1 MPRNQRKAIECSSL
15 FTFFLT
21 FMVAQS
27 TKPVDIDTPIP
38 VITINTVAG
47 YTAKMECDL
56 QSSRPDDSA
65 YLVLWYIES
74 EKQPIYSVDLRARP
88 LEQAKHWKNERLA
101 SRAQFDTS
109 AASSAAFMLSNVSE
123 DDDGIYRC
131 RVDFRHTPTRH
142 VRYQLNV
149 VQLPR
154 APVIYANSAR
164 QYGPVSGMYDEGTD
178 LALICEVTGGAPNLI
193 VGWFRNGKMVESR
206 VEHRMHHDYFYHLQL
221 RSLSRDDHRAT
232 YSCQLELDV
241 TPPVPPVLR
250 NITLNLRMKPKK
262 VEIVSTGQYLEAL
275 KTQQLHCK
283 ATGANP
289 PAVVTW
295 WMNNIQLTSTELLV
309 SSEANGTISKVN
321 LTPAIEDDGR
331 IVTCRAQTPLL
342 AGGFV
347 EDEWRMQVYYPPR
360 ANLVLGRRFT
370 AEEIREGSNV
380 YLECQTRSNPPIQ
393 RLTWMHNGKILG
405 NSRNRENRDII
416 LANQTLVIRQIERHT
431 AGNYT
436 CIAANRLGESA
447 SAPLHLHVKYAP
459 VCRRSKPLTVV
470 VSRDQP
476 AKLRCQVEADP
487 ETLSFPWTLSNGRE
501 TTLLPRE
508 MSSDSGLTSVLVYT
522 PRRDADFGELQCWAL
537 NDIGKQKEPCR
548 FKIIKEGLPPTPSQ
562 CAMQSLSKG
571 VLEVKCRNL
580 SKGVAAKET
589 EVDGVEVADN
599 GSGDGSDNG
608 SSSRDEDGGLDEYDE
623 DVLVSGSSNV
633 YWLQLY
639 NADSGVLLRNMSNKA
654 SPHFNVSGIDPS
666 TRVAAIVMTINRQGR
681 SEAVTLEGAVERA
694 VGSRAANEP
703 ESSVTMVVVL
713 AAPGALLIAIIG
725 LAAILAVYHRQ
736 RRRHLRQQPSQS
748 AAQTCDGDDANDDVS
763 NYTKTANGK
772 PDVIK
777 SKRGIDLECQLAGM
791 SNESSHSSLVVAAG
805 TSNNANGP
813 CKFNEESAVTFAVQQ
828 TAMNDRNRDRIL
840 DPNATSSSNMTSN
853 PHKPGSLRLH
863 QQQHPADFTVRQA
876 FDVRDQSNTSNVY
889 VYR

>member
-1 MPRNQRKAIECSSL
+1 MPRNNKREIACSFL

-21 FMVAQS
+21 FIVVAQS

-38 VITINTVAG
+38 VITISTVSG

-109 AASSAAFMLSNVSE
+109 AASTAAFMLSNVSE

-154 APVIYANSAR
+154 VPVIYANSAR
-164 QYGPVSGMYDEGTD
+164 QHGPVSGIYDEGTD
-178 LALICEVTGGAPNLI
+178 LALICEVTSGGPNLI
-193 VGWFRNGKMVESR
+193 VGWYRNGKIVESR
-206 VEHRMHHDYFYHLQL
+206 VEHRVHHDYFYHLQL
-221 RSLSRDDHRAT
+221 RSLSRDDHLAT

-262 VEIVSTGQYLEAL
+262 VEIVSSGQYLEAL

-283 ATGANP
+283 ATDANP

-295 WMNNIQLTSTELLV
+295 WMNNIQLTSTEILV
-309 SSEANGTISKVN
+309 SNEANGTISKLN

-508 MSSDSGLTSVLVYT
+508 MSSDFGLTSILVYT

-548 FKIIKEGLPPTPSQ
+548 FKIVKEGLPPTPSQ
-562 CAMQSLSKG
+562 CVMQSLSKG
-571 VLEVKCRNL
+571 VLEVKCRNV
-580 SKGVAAKET
+580 SKGVAVKET
-589 EVDGVEVADN
+589 EDGSESDN
-599 GSGDGSDNG
+599 GSGDGD
-608 SSSRDEDGGLDEYDE
+608 SRDEDGDDDEDE

-654 SPHFNVSGIDPS
+654 SPHFNVSGIDPN
-666 TRVAAIVMTINRQGR
+666 TRVAAIVMTTNRQGR

-736 RRRHLRQQPSQS
+736 RRRNLCQQPSQS
-748 AAQTCDGDDANDDVS
+748 AVQTCNDDDANEDPS
-763 NYTKTANGK
+763 IYTKTTNGK

-777 SKRGIDLECQLAGM
+777 SKREIDLECQLTSV

-813 CKFNEESAVTFAVQQ
+813 CKFNEESTVTYAVQQ
-828 TAMNDRNRDRIL
+828 SAMNDRNRDRIF
-840 DPNATSSSNMTSN
+840 DQNMASAT
-853 PHKPGSLRLH
+853 LRFH
-863 QQQHPADFTVRQA
+863 HQQHPDFTVRQA
-876 FDVRDQSNTSNVY
+876 HDVRDQPNASKVY
-889 VYR
+889 VFR

>member
-1 MPRNQRKAIECSSL
+1 MITSRHRRRAAGRSFLFLFCCTLSL
-15 FTFFLT
+15 N
-21 FMVAQS
+21 VAQS
-27 TKPVDIDTPIP
+27 TNAIDIDTPIP
-38 VITINTVAG
+38 VITVNTLAG
-47 YTAKMECDL
+47 YTTKLECDL

-154 APVIYANSAR
+154 VPVIYANSAR
-164 QYGPVSGMYDEGTD
+164 QYGTVSAMYDEGTD
-178 LALICEVTGGAPNLI
+178 LALICEVTGGGPNLK
-193 VGWFRNGKMVESR
+193 VGWYRNGKLVESR

-221 RSLSRDDHRAT
+221 RSLSRDDHHAT
-232 YSCQLELDV
+232 YACQLDLDV
-241 TPPVPPVLR
+241 TPPAPPVLR

-262 VEIVSTGQYLEAL
+262 VEIIPAGLYLEAA
-275 KTQQLHCK
+275 KTQQLLCK

-289 PAVVTW
+289 QPVVTW
-295 WMNNIQLTSTELLV
+295 WMNNIQLTSAEILV
-309 SSEANGTISKVN
+309 SKEENGTVSKLN

-342 AGGFV
+342 DGGFV
-347 EDEWRMQVYYPPR
+347 EDEWRMPVYYPPL

-393 RLTWMHNGKILG
+393 RLTWMHNGKLLG

-416 LANQTLVIRQIERHT
+416 LANQTLVIRQIERQT

-436 CIAANRLGESA
+436 CIATNRLGESA

-470 VSRDQP
+470 VSRDQSI
-476 AKLRCQVEADP
+476 KLRCQVEADP

-508 MSSDSGLTSVLVYT
+508 MSSDFGLTSILVYT

-548 FKIIKEGLPPTPSQ
+548 FKIVKEGLPPTPTQ
-562 CAMQSLSKG
+562 CALQSLSKG
-571 VLEVKCRNL
+571 VLEVKCRNS
-580 SKGVAAKET
+580 SKGSAEKET
-589 EVDGVEVADN
+589 EDSSES
-599 GSGDGSDNG
+599 GSGDSD
-608 SSSRDEDGGLDEYDE
+608 SKDEDGDDEDE

-639 NADSGVLLRNMSNKA
+639 NADTGLLLRNMSNKVA
-654 SPHFNVSGIDPS
+654 PHFSLPGIDPS
-666 TRVAAIVMTINRQGR
+666 TRVAAILMTINKQGR

-725 LAAILAVYHRQ
+725 LAAILAVYHG
-736 RRRHLRQQPSQS
+736 RRKTNLRHQAPQS
-748 AAQTCDGDDANDDVS
+748 AVQMCDADEANEDS
-763 NYTKTANGK
+763 NYAKTTNGK

-777 SKRGIDLECQLAGM
+777 SKRAAEIDTECQLP
-791 SNESSHSSLVVAAG
+791 SPPDESVHSSLVILAS
-805 TSNNANGP
+805 TSNNLKGSGRL
-813 CKFNEESAVTFAVQQ
+813 NEESTLTYVVQQ
-828 TAMNDRNRDRIL
+828 SAMNDRNRDRVL
-840 DPNATSSSNMTSN
+840 DPNLASSSNLNSTQHN
-853 PHKPGSLRLH
+853 PGNFPLAH
-863 QQQHPADFTVRQA
+863 QHQPAPDFTVRHA
-876 FDVRDQSNTSNVY
+876 YGVLDQPTNAY